1 MPSAAPPDAPDADLA
16 LGRTIYQRVHERLRN
31 DILAGRIPPGGRL
44 KIADLARRYGL
55 SQMPVRE
62 ALQQLQGEG
71 LVILAPNR
79 GASVRAMD
87 AAFIRS
93 IFDIREALEGFL
105 TRQAAAHATPPLIE
119 RLRGLQRRHD
129 AAMDAGDAQAGIPL
143 NRAFHEAIL
152 QTTGNEEALRLLD
165 RHTALIAALRS
176 RVGYAPG
183 RPAIIRQEH
192 WALIEALARGDGEA
206 AQRIHAAHVRRAGED
221 MLAMLR
227 ATLRAAPPALAPK
240 PRAKAGPAPPA

>member
-1 MPSAAPPDAPDADLA
+1 VPSATTPETAEADLT

-71 LVILAPNR
+71 LVILSPNR
-79 GASVRAMD
+79 GASVRRMD

-93 IFDIREALEGFL
+93 LFDIREALEGHL
-105 TRQAAAHATPPLIE
+105 TRQAAAHVTPALLE
-119 RLRGLQRRHD
+119 RLRGLQRRYD
-129 AAMDAGDAQAGIPL
+129 AAVEAGDLQACIPL

-152 QTTGNEEALRLLD
+152 QTTGNDEALRLLNQ
-165 RHTALIAALRS
+165 HTALIAALRA
-176 RVGYAPG
+176 RLGYASG
-183 RPAIIRQEH
+183 RPAIICQEH
-192 WALIEALARGDGEA
+192 WALIEALAQGDGEA
-206 AQRIHAAHVRRAGED
+206 AQRIHAGHVRRAAED

-227 ATLRAAPPALAPK
+227 AAPRPPASAPL
-240 PRAKAGPAPPA
+240 PEARGAAGLTSPA

>member
-1 MPSAAPPDAPDADLA
+1 MPSAPLPDAAEADPA

-44 KIADLARRYGL
+44 KIAELARLYGL

-71 LVILAPNR
+71 LVILSPNR
-79 GASVRAMD
+79 GARVRAMD

-93 IFDIREALEGFL
+93 LFDIREALEGFL
-105 TRQAAAHATPPLIE
+105 TRQAATRVTPAVIE
-119 RLRGLQRRHD
+119 QLRGIQRRYD
-129 AAMDAGDAQAGIPL
+129 AAVESGELRACSAL

-152 QTTGNEEALRLLD
+152 RAAGNAEAIRLLNQ
-165 RHTALIAALRS
+165 HTALIIALRG
-176 RVGYAPG
+176 RAGYAPG
-183 RPAIIRQEH
+183 RLAAIRQEH
-192 WALIEALARGDGEA
+192 WALVEALARGDGAA
-206 AQRIHAAHVRRAGED
+206 AQRIHAAHVRRAAAD

-227 ATLRAAPPALAPK
+227 ATAPAGCDATPTARRAA
-240 PRAKAGPAPPA
+240 GG